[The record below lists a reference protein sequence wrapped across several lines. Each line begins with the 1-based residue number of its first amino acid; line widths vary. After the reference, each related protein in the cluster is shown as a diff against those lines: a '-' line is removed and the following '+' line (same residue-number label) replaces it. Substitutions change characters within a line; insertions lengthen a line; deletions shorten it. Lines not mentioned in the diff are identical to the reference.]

1 MGVEN
6 MANVTSAPLSDKPNK
21 PAGMQVMKYK
31 VALLFFLVSLG
42 RVASTGTLQAD
53 QFEIRGGGFISGKLL
68 NEPSSPILKILT
80 NDGVEIEIAS
90 GKIKSTALIPADV
103 QQVYKSVA
111 GKEDTV
117 ELHRAISMDFNR
129 DQKALSY
136 AHRERVVELDP
147 SDENWKALGEHAQ
160 NKLTGEWEPR
170 DVLFKRKGMVSLGSK
185 GWDTPQS
192 KAITDSDSKQDKDA
206 AKVRSLIDLN
216 LKSLNDRSTKGA
228 KATEFFNTLSND
240 PAFYEA
246 YKLDHKLAIKHLS
259 DLLKKDTAPGRTDM
273 FMAILAAMPGNS
285 ASPVF
290 VDIAMNSQNSDL
302 VSQALELLA
311 RNEWSREY
319 AFQYFLNVIRN
330 EKSKPPAVD
339 RAGSNLQAFADQRAI
354 PTLIDRL
361 LTKVTRTTVTQTPTT
376 QTSDGG
382 IAMGGPKVNK
392 EEGLYKHQTVLSA
405 LVGLA
410 DGANFQY
417 DQAQWRLWYAN
428 TFAKSNLDLRRDE

>member
-1 MGVEN
+1 MGVGN
-6 MANVTSAPLSDKPNK
+6 MANVASAPLSGKPKK
-21 PAGMQVMKYK
+21 PAGMQVMKCK
-31 VALLFFLVSLG
+31 VLLLVFLVSLG

-68 NEPSSPILKILT
+68 SEPSSPILKILT

-216 LKSLNDRSTKGA
+216 LKSPNDLSPKGA
-228 KATEFFNTLSND
+228 KATEFFNTLRNG

-246 YKLDHKLAIKHLS
+246 YKLDHKLAIKHLF

-290 VDIAMNSQNSDL
+290 VDIAMNSQNSEL

-319 AFQYFLNVIRN
+319 AFQQFLNVIRN

-339 RAGSNLQAFADQRAI
+339 RAGSNIQAFADQRAI

-361 LTKVTRTTVTQTPTT
+361 LTKVTRTTVTPSPTT
-376 QTSDGG
+376 LSSDGG
-382 IAMGGPKVNK
+382 VSMGGPKINK

-405 LVGLA
+405 LVDLA

>member
-1 MGVEN
+1 
-6 MANVTSAPLSDKPNK
+6 
-21 PAGMQVMKYK
+21 MQVMKCK
-31 VALLFFLVSLG
+31 VLLLVFLVSLCS
-42 RVASTGTLQAD
+42 VANNGSLKAD
-53 QFEIRGGGFISGKLL
+53 QFEIRNGGFISGKLL

-111 GKEDTV
+111 GKEDSV
-117 ELHRAISMDFNR
+117 ELHRAISLDFNR

-160 NKLTGEWEPR
+160 NKLTGEWEAR
-170 DVLFKRKGMVSLGSK
+170 DVLFKRKGMVSLGSNK
-185 GWDTPQS
+185 WDTPQS

-206 AKVRSLIDLN
+206 PKVRMLIDLN
-216 LKSLNDRSTKGA
+216 LKSLSDRSPKGA
-228 KATEFFNTLSND
+228 KAAEFFNTLSNG

-246 YKLDHKLAIKHLS
+246 YKLDHKLAIKHIS
-259 DLLKKDTAPGRTDM
+259 DLLKKDTAGRTDL
-273 FMAILAAMPGNS
+273 FMVILAAMPGNS
-285 ASPVF
+285 ASQVF
-290 VDIAMNSQNSDL
+290 VDIAMNSQSSEL
-302 VSQALELLA
+302 VSQALELLE

-319 AFQYFLNVIRN
+319 AFQQFLNVIRN

-339 RAGSNLQAFADQRAI
+339 RAGSNLPAFADQRAI
-354 PTLIDRL
+354 PVLIDRL
-361 LTKVTRTTVTQTPTT
+361 LTKVTRTTVIPGPAAAIG
-376 QTSDGG
+376 SDGG

-410 DGANFQY
+410 DGANYQY
-417 DQAQWRLWYAN
+417 DQVQWRLWYAN

>member
-1 MGVEN
+1 MKC
-6 MANVTSAPLSDKPNK
+6 NVL
-21 PAGMQVMKYK
+21 
-31 VALLFFLVSLG
+31 LLFFLVSLC
-42 RVASTGTLQAD
+42 RVTNTGTLQAD
-53 QFEIRGGGFISGKLL
+53 QFEIRNGGFISGKLL

-103 QQVYKSVA
+103 LQVYKSVV
-111 GKEDTV
+111 GKEDSV
-117 ELHRAISMDFNR
+117 ELHRAISLDFNR
-129 DQKALSY
+129 DQKALAY

-170 DVLFKRKGMVSLGSK
+170 DVLFKRKGMVYLGSK
-185 GWDTPQS
+185 WDTPQS

-206 AKVRSLIDLN
+206 AKVRTLIDLN
-216 LKSLNDRSTKGA
+216 LKALSDRSPKGA
-228 KATEFFNTLSND
+228 KAVEFFNILNNG

-246 YKLDHKLAIKHLS
+246 YKLDHKLAIKHIS
-259 DLLKKDTAPGRTDM
+259 DLQKKDTAGRTDL
-273 FMAILAAMPGNS
+273 FMGILAAMPGNS

-302 VSQALELLA
+302 VRQALELLE

-319 AFQYFLNVIRN
+319 AFQQFLNVIRN

-354 PTLIDRL
+354 PVLIDRL
-361 LTKVTRTTVTQTPTT
+361 LTKVTRTTVTPSPTSLS
-376 QTSDGG
+376 SDGG
-382 IAMGGPKVNK
+382 ISMGGPKVSK

>member
-1 MGVEN
+1 
-6 MANVTSAPLSDKPNK
+6 
-21 PAGMQVMKYK
+21 MKCK
-31 VALLFFLVSLG
+31 VLLLVFLVSLCS
-42 RVASTGTLQAD
+42 VANPCILRAD

-90 GKIKSTALIPADV
+90 GKIKSIALIPADV
-103 QQVYKSVA
+103 EQVYKTVA
-111 GKEDTV
+111 GKADTV

-185 GWDTPQS
+185 GWVTPQS
-192 KAITDSDSKQDKDA
+192 KAITDSDSKQEKDA

-216 LKSLNDRSTKGA
+216 LKSLSDPSPKRV
-228 KATEFFNTLSND
+228 KAAEFFNLLSNG

-246 YKLDHKLAIKHLS
+246 HKLDHKFAIKHLS

-311 RNEWSREY
+311 GNELSREF
-319 AFQYFLNVIRN
+319 AFQQFLNVIRN
-330 EKSKPPAVD
+330 DKSKPPAVD
-339 RAGSNLQAFADQRAI
+339 RAGSNIQAFADQRAI

-361 LTKVTRTTVTQTPTT
+361 LTKVTRTTVTPTPTT

-382 IAMGGPKVNK
+382 ISMGGPKVNK
-392 EEGLYKHQTVLSA
+392 EEALYKHQTVLSA

-417 DQAQWRLWYAN
+417 DQVQWRLWYAN
-428 TFAKSNLDLRRDE
+428 TFSKSNLDLRRDE